1 LRLQHYGILGSIPS
15 GADRYHLH
23 CIAELKPM
31 SRATILIAYIAIDLL
46 IVGGVVWCVFHHLPV
61 SKYFFPAI
69 LLFMANGA
77 WLVVM
82 TVRKTPP
89 RQ

>member
-1 LRLQHYGILGSIPS
+1 MFLHPEPELAKGREL
-15 GADRYHLH
+15 YHL
-23 CIAELKPM
+23 CCFAGSDPM
-31 SRATILIAYIAIDLL
+31 SRAKILITYVVIDLL
-46 IVGGVVWCVFHHLPV
+46 IVGGVVWCVFQHVPV

>member
-1 LRLQHYGILGSIPS
+1 
-15 GADRYHLH
+15 
-23 CIAELKPM
+23 M
-31 SRATILIAYIAIDLL
+31 SRAKILTIYVVLDLL
-46 IVGGVVWCVFHHLPV
+46 IVVGVVWCVFQHMPV

-82 TVRKTPP
+82 TVRSTPP

>member
-1 LRLQHYGILGSIPS
+1 
-15 GADRYHLH
+15 
-23 CIAELKPM
+23 M
-31 SRATILIAYIAIDLL
+31 SRAKILIAYIVIDLL
-46 IVGGVVWCVFHHLPV
+46 IIAGVVFCVFQHVPV
-61 SKYFFPAI
+61 SKYFFPAV

>member
-1 LRLQHYGILGSIPS
+1 
-15 GADRYHLH
+15 
-23 CIAELKPM
+23 M
-31 SRATILIAYIAIDLL
+31 SRAQIFTTFILIDLA
-46 IVGGVVWCVFHHLPV
+46 IVGGVVWCVFQHVPV

-69 LLFMANGA
+69 LLFIANGV

>member
-1 LRLQHYGILGSIPS
+1 MPRTQ
-15 GADRYHLH
+15 
-23 CIAELKPM
+23 
-31 SRATILIAYIAIDLL
+31 ILIAYILVDLL
-46 IVGGVVWCVFHHLPV
+46 IVGGVIWCVFQHVPV

-69 LLFMANGA
+69 LLFIANGV

-82 TVRKTPP
+82 TVRRTPP

>member
-1 LRLQHYGILGSIPS
+1 
-15 GADRYHLH
+15 
-23 CIAELKPM
+23 M
-31 SRATILIAYIAIDLL
+31 SRAKILIAYIVIDLL
-46 IVGGVVWCVFHHLPV
+46 IVAGVVWCVFQRMPV

-82 TVRKTPP
+82 TVKRTPP